1 MEHTPGL
8 ETSPPGSDTLEVEGG
23 ASHLRSAASGR
34 SEGWSAPLRRAEHVR
49 DGRFQRAVG
58 VHEVFTLLDGEPG
71 ARDARE
77 RVAVDVAA
85 VRHAGVERRGEALQ
99 HAQRAPLGDD
109 VLEESQLA
117 AGSSILAGIEAA
129 AARRRDT
136 RRPTPA

>member
-34 SEGWSAPLRRAEHVR
+34 FRGLAPLRRAEHVR
-49 DGRFQRAVG
+49 DGRSQRAVG